1 MAISTNLIKSFQLS
15 ALTTALALA
24 GCGGGG
30 GNDTLP
36 PPVKTGTVS
45 VTNPSTGTDSTTTT
59 NLASVKKVQLVS
71 TSSDFYMNVGDS
83 VELTVYA
90 LNSNNIGVASVPVS
104 VQITD
109 PSVTGVFSGI
119 SPNLVTD
126 DTGKAVIK
134 LDIKSLTN
142 DQKNYLKQNG
152 LVVTTTVG
160 KVSTSKTLKGT
171 DVNTTTPT
179 PTVTVSNLLLISDSQ
194 NITLVKGT
202 KINVTA
208 LAVDKDNNIIPNT
221 TIDFNI
227 GNSVLSGIFANSNL
241 SVLTNDRG
249 EANLELELKSLS
261 NEQISY
267 LLNTGL
273 TINSTAR
280 TGSVASNTIN
290 LKGVEQGSTTTKLD
304 VQKVNLTTPKSKFNV
319 QVGEKFTVTASVL
332 NSLNTG
338 LGGVPVQFKL
348 DDPSMTGVYA
358 VSDTSNVV
366 TNASGEAT
374 IELEVKSE
382 AAKAKLLS
390 QGINITATAKN
401 TTGTSPVD
409 VTNKLNILGKDPAFN
424 ENITK
429 VSKVG
434 LSSSLTNNEF
444 DLTVG
449 NTFTVTAN
457 VL

>member
-160 KVSTSKTLKGT
+160 TVSTSKTLKGT

-194 NITLVKGT
+194 NIALVKGT
-202 KINVTA
+202 KVNVTA

-267 LLNTGL
+267 LLNKSIE
-273 TINSTAR
+273 INR
-280 TGSVASNTIN
+280 IRKNYQF
-290 LKGVEQGSTTTKLD
+290 LDEQKMLRD
-304 VQKVNLTTPKSKFNV
+304 
-319 QVGEKFTVTASVL
+319 
-332 NSLNTG
+332 
-338 LGGVPVQFKL
+338 
-348 DDPSMTGVYA
+348 
-358 VSDTSNVV
+358 
-366 TNASGEAT
+366 
-374 IELEVKSE
+374 
-382 AAKAKLLS
+382 
-390 QGINITATAKN
+390 
-401 TTGTSPVD
+401 
-409 VTNKLNILGKDPAFN
+409 
-424 ENITK
+424 
-429 VSKVG
+429 
-434 LSSSLTNNEF
+434 
-444 DLTVG
+444 
-449 NTFTVTAN
+449 
-457 VL
+457 